1 MRKLS
6 AFGAYVM
13 FVLLK
18 THFTKDRFDFFTYA
32 GKSKKISREAFEARN
47 DKLQF
52 EQLARRYDAS
62 ELRDYYVANLVADRL
77 YVTDMINDEAVTC
90 YQGYVKRQQSFS
102 YHIKSEI
109 NKLRSDDGKLTFTYK
124 KGQYPELVMRVL
136 SGTTSWETFVV
147 LNDFLNIV
155 QRCDETLGTDDVIW
169 SKVRRKVLK
178 LKPFLHYEP
187 DKLALCLDS

>member
-52 EQLARRYDAS
+52 EQLARR
-62 ELRDYYVANLVADRL
+62 
-77 YVTDMINDEAVTC
+77 
-90 YQGYVKRQQSFS
+90 
-102 YHIKSEI
+102 
-109 NKLRSDDGKLTFTYK
+109 
-124 KGQYPELVMRVL
+124 
-136 SGTTSWETFVV
+136 
-147 LNDFLNIV
+147 
-155 QRCDETLGTDDVIW
+155 
-169 SKVRRKVLK
+169 
-178 LKPFLHYEP
+178 
-187 DKLALCLDS
+187 